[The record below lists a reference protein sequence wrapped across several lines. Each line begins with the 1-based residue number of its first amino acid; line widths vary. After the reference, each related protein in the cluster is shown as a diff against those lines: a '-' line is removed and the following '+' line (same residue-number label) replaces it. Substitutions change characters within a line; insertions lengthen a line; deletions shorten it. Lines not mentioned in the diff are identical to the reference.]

1 MAKWRT
7 KIKGHLPS
15 SEVPSWAVMPSST
28 LDAGQ
33 ERERKKKMVKVLGG
47 NGTLSDN
54 EKEEERLYYGY
65 CISFNAYW
73 IFSNTLV
80 MSVNPRREF
89 VSRHRLLGCIIASKW
104 GMSIHPSVQ
113 ATFHLFSFVWDED
126 DDDWP
131 SLPSQSLTP
140 LGEKKAQKWV
150 YSLGSMVGV
159 GKQSFH
165 LLSGF
170 IANIKRIKE
179 LQRNLSHAGENK
191 CKKETSKQK
200 GKMRFCFCRRVKWI
214 YFSVEN
220 KDGLFSP
227 QELVTAIKS
236 KHIIPRSL

>member
-1 MAKWRT
+1 MCLEVFFIRKANESAWICKTCHATQIGWQSDGQRS
-7 KIKGHLPS
+7 KDIFLPQKCLAELWCLHPRLS
-15 SEVPSWAVMPSST
+15 ISE
-28 LDAGQ
+28 AGQ
-33 ERERKKKMVKVLGG
+33 EREK
-47 NGTLSDN
+47 
-54 EKEEERLYYGY
+54 EKDGQSFGWKWDTEWQRERGRLYHESGY

-179 LQRNLSHAGENK
+179 LQRNLSHARGRK
-191 CKKETSKQK
+191 
-200 GKMRFCFCRRVKWI
+200 
-214 YFSVEN
+214 
-220 KDGLFSP
+220 
-227 QELVTAIKS
+227 
-236 KHIIPRSL
+236 